1 MCVWV
6 RLKSARNFPW
16 LRFWFCGGLLLKVIS
31 LSHQSWTEFEWNVCG
46 SKIWW
51 RSESETTRNHHT
63 DSMITT
69 QTTWFIR
76 FISSKK
82 AIFHRKGIFFSR
94 YSVVIC
100 GTSTPTGNLRGCVN
114 LLEII
119 TNNSVQIIFM
129 CNPDI
134 TSVCV
139 SMFESVKVDF
149 VKGRQRHS
157 ILKFFFSAAVGVIVH
172 HLTERAAYRCTH
184 TLWPRTANGT
194 ERLS

>member
-1 MCVWV
+1 
-6 RLKSARNFPW
+6 
-16 LRFWFCGGLLLKVIS
+16 
-31 LSHQSWTEFEWNVCG
+31 
-46 SKIWW
+46 
-51 RSESETTRNHHT
+51 
-63 DSMITT
+63 MITFLILRRFAIKSYQPLPSKLDRIRMKCLWFKNLVAFWVWNNT
-69 QTTWFIR
+69 QPLYR
-76 FISSKK
+76 FHDNNSNHMIHSFYKLKK

>member
-46 SKIWW
+46 LKIWW
-51 RSESETTRNHHT
+51 RSESETTRNHYT

-76 FISSKK
+76 FISSKRRFFIEK
-82 AIFHRKGIFFSR
+82 A
-94 YSVVIC
+94 YSFLAIQWSFAVLLLH
-100 GTSTPTGNLRGCVN
+100 LRGCVN

-149 VKGRQRHS
+149 VIRRQRHS
-157 ILKFFFSAAVGVIVH
+157 ILKVFFSAAVGVIVH